1 MIQNDTLT
9 PEYAK
14 KHFYNLLKKVNEN
27 HKPIIISDKN
37 SHNSAVII
45 SKDEWDSIQE
55 TFYLEDIGVMNKVRA
70 REQDNSLFTNVDDIN
85 WNNL

>member
-1 MIQNDTLT
+1 MIQDDILTL
-9 PEYAK
+9 EYAK
-14 KHFYNLLKKVNEN
+14 KYFYNLLKKVNEN
-27 HKPIIISDKN
+27 HTPIIISDKK

-55 TFYLEDIGVMNKVRA
+55 TLYLEDMGVMNKVRA
-70 REQDNSLFTNVDDIN
+70 REQDNSLFTNVNDIN

>member
-14 KHFYNLLKKVNEN
+14 KYFYNLLKKVNEN
-27 HKPIIISDKN
+27 HTPIIISDKK

-55 TFYLEDIGVMNKVRA
+55 TLYLEDMGVMNKVRA
-70 REQDNSLFTNVDDIN
+70 REQDNSLFTNVNDIN

>member
-1 MIQNDTLT
+1 MIQDDTLT
-9 PEYAK
+9 PENAK
-14 KHFYNLLKKVNEN
+14 KDFHKLLKKVNEN
-27 HKPIIISDKN
+27 HKPIIINDKK

-55 TFYLEDIGVMNKVRA
+55 TIYLEDMGIMNKVRA
-70 REQDNSLFTNVDDIN
+70 REQDNSLFTNVDDID